1 MSDEDKVFYEVL
13 NAQSNYIFDRAKSIE
28 TKAISIS
35 VFIGVILGVEY
46 SFIYNFSSSIPADS
60 KIFFVYLVT
69 INTAF
74 LVSSSILSFV
84 TFFERDNLYV
94 SDVLCP
100 NECKKKVPA
109 FFEKECII
117 RFLELS
123 EKECADKVF
132 TSSDKDCTKRVLA
145 LSEKIEKSL
154 QKREQV
160 LKSKERFIAASI
172 AFFTLGIAIIT
183 YVFYCVMR
191 YKFQS

>member
-1 MSDEDKVFYEVL
+1 MSSIYKEYCILGRKFVSDDDKVFYEVL

-28 TKAISIS
+28 TKAINIA

-46 SFIYNFSSSIPADS
+46 SFIYGFSSSIPADS
-60 KIFFVYLVT
+60 KILFVYLVT
-69 INTAF
+69 LNTAL
-74 LVSSSILSFV
+74 LVSSSIFSIF
-84 TFFERDNLYV
+84 TFLESDNLYV

-100 NECKKKVPA
+100 NECTN
-109 FFEKECII
+109 
-117 RFLELS
+117 
-123 EKECADKVF
+123 KVF

-154 QKREQV
+154 QKRERV

-172 AFFTLGIAIIT
+172 GFFTLGIAIIT